1 MRRLA
6 PVLALLMAPW
16 CSAQDPSTT
25 TESLPIVRPVK
36 GELLIWR
43 ASESKTGPVSK
54 ETRVGPADRLSTR
67 DGDYAAFSTE
77 AGTIVALKG
86 VRSAGERGLGIE
98 RRAGKLT
105 FRIFEGKV
113 VVQSFDEGV
122 TVETPQG
129 QIAATGSRFLVEVD
143 KDNRVVVRPETGE
156 VTFTNSLGS
165 VAVPAGKETVVEPG
179 KKPTPPKA
187 SDPAKGFEEL
197 NRFEAGSNLLKN
209 PGFEE
214 GFKDWDAT
222 LFSSI
227 GKKHG
232 ELDSASPHSG
242 KACARFDVSTKLQS
256 AKPDFLRFVTQGVPT
271 EPGKTYLFRA
281 FVRND
286 IREGQ
291 VVPRIFIYN
300 SDLAEAWK
308 FPTEKSW
315 RMVTGRITAKDKSF
329 NVAVEANVLTERYEG
344 SIWVDDFFLSELPAP
359 IKPK

>member
-1 MRRLA
+1 MIRTAAFLVLLA
-6 PVLALLMAPW
+6 SW
-16 CSAQDPSTT
+16 YSAQDPSTT

-36 GELLIWR
+36 GELLLWR
-43 ASESKTGPVSK
+43 ASDAKTGPVSK

-86 VRSAGERGLGIE
+86 VRSAAERGLGIE

-105 FRIFEGKV
+105 FRIFEGKL

-122 TVETPQG
+122 AVETPQG
-129 QIAATGSRFLVEVD
+129 QIAATGSRFLVEID

-165 VAVPAGKETVVEPG
+165 VVVGAGRETVVEPG
-179 KKPTPPKA
+179 KKPSTPKA
-187 SDPAKGFEEL
+187 TEPAKGFEEF
-197 NRFEAGSNLLKN
+197 NRFEASSNLLKN
-209 PGFEE
+209 AGFED

-222 LFSSI
+222 LFSAI

-232 ELDSASPHSG
+232 ELDGASPHSG
-242 KACARFDVSTKLQS
+242 KACARFDVSTKLQG
-256 AKPDFLRFVTQGVPT
+256 AKPDFLRFVAQGVPT

-291 VVPRIFIYN
+291 VVPRIIIYN
-300 SDLAEAWK
+300 SDPPEPWK

-315 RMVTGRITAKDKSF
+315 RMVTGRITAKDKAF
-329 NVAVEANVLTERYEG
+329 NVCVEANVSSERYEG
-344 SIWVDDFFLSELPAP
+344 SFWIDDFFLSELPAP
-359 IKPK
+359 AKPK